1 MKQTLRISLVLLL
14 AASFSLTACDMFDVN
29 QSLVEG
35 EDDEQ
40 VPQDPPASETGDDA
54 VISGWLSDHPTL
66 EVA

>member
-14 AASFSLTACDMFDVN
+14 TSFFALTACDMFDVN

-40 VPQDPPASETGDDA
+40 VPEEPPASEAGDDV
-54 VISGWLSDHPTL
+54 VISGWLSGHPTL
-66 EVA
+66 KVA

>member
-29 QSLVEG
+29 QSLVED

-40 VPQDPPASETGDDA
+40 VPEEPPASEAGDDA
-54 VISGWLSDHPTL
+54 VISGWLSDDPTL
-66 EVA
+66 QIA